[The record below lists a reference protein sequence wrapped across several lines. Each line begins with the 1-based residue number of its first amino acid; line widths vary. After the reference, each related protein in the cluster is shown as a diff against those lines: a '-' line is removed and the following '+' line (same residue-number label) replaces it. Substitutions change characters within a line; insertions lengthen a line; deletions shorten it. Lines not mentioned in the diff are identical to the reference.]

1 MKHAKATL
9 MNWNKEKL
17 ADQVLFLEQ
26 NIENLKWSFEVQYQ
40 NCINIIKD
48 MNLLNDTFKKQKSSM
63 KGNDK

>member
-9 MNWNKEKL
+9 KNWNKEKL
-17 ADQVLFLEQ
+17 VEEIMILEQ

-40 NCINIIKD
+40 NCINIIED

>member
-1 MKHAKATL
+1 MAKHKKSTL

-48 MNLLNDTFKKQKSSM
+48 MNLLNDTFKKQK
-63 KGNDK
+63 K